1 MSWQEELQQ
10 LDSELAQGRV
20 TPEDYRQRRDQ
31 LLGLAQQAGAPGPGA
46 PTGPPSQP
54 VPAQPEQAAPS
65 PFGAPF
71 RWQPSNPGAEPA
83 AESTTI
89 MPPITDLPQAG
100 DHAERTQVV
109 RGGTAGVQ
117 PQQGPE
123 NAERTQVVRNPQQ
136 PNFPPPN
143 YQGGFGVQQQSQGNW
158 NQPAPWDNDND
169 MPLPN
174 PSSLNWMRQGPEVFE
189 EHKRSRGKIIGIV
202 AVVVVLLAAG
212 FGAYMI
218 WGRSGPSTPTA
229 GGSTTTVAPTTTTK
243 PSDPLLAD
251 IAGTSLISEDH
262 KVTDFTAVQGLN
274 YLTSGPK
281 DSEVAAYEAG
291 NPSTVRFALS
301 KNGGDT
307 LIVLVVKEGS
317 ADAAKQAKTQLVTL
331 QTGYGQKTETA
342 PAGVSATGLDTIPGA
357 SPVLRRAHYTSGAY
371 VVRIEVSGT
380 SVSSVEKDF
389 TNTITAQTTKLKPD
403 A

>member
-31 LLGLAQQAGAPGPGA
+31 LLGLAQQAGTPM
-46 PTGPPSQP
+46 GPPSQP
-54 VPAQPEQAAPS
+54 VPAQPEQQPGAPS

-71 RWQPSNPGAEPA
+71 RWQPSNPGVEPP

-89 MPPITDLPQAG
+89 MPPITDLPQGG

-136 PNFPPPN
+136 PDFPPPN
-143 YQGGFGVQQQSQGNW
+143 YQGGFAMQQQPPQGNW
-158 NQPAPWDNDND
+158 NQPAPWDSDND

-174 PSSLNWMRQGPEVFE
+174 PSAVNWMRQGPEFFE
-189 EHKRSRGKIIGIV
+189 ERKSSRGKIIGAV
-202 AVVVVLLAAG
+202 AIVVVLLAAG

-218 WGRSGPSTPTA
+218 WGR
-229 GGSTTTVAPTTTTK
+229 GGSTPPVASSSTTPPPTTTTK
-243 PSDPLLAD
+243 PVDPLLAD
-251 IAGTSLISEDH
+251 LAGTSQLADGTKID
-262 KVTDFTAVQGLN
+262 DFTAVEGLN
-274 YLTSGPK
+274 YLTPGTK
-281 DSEVAAYEAG
+281 DSEVAAYRAG

-307 LIVLVVKEGS
+307 IIVLVVKEGS
-317 ADAAKQAKTQLVTL
+317 ADAAKQAKTQLLTL
-331 QTGYGQKTETA
+331 QTSYGQKTETA
-342 PAGVSATGLDTIPGA
+342 PAGVSATGLDTTPGA
-357 SPVLRRAHYTSGAY
+357 TPVLRRAHYVSGAY
-371 VVRIEVSGT
+371 VVRVEVNGT
-380 SVSSVEKDF
+380 SVSSVDKDF
-389 TNTITAQTTKLKPD
+389 TATVAAQIAKLKPD

>member
-31 LLGLAQQAGAPGPGA
+31 LLGLAQQAGTPI
-46 PTGPPSQP
+46 GPPSQP
-54 VPAQPEQAAPS
+54 LPAQPEQAAPS

-89 MPPITDLPQAG
+89 MPPITDLPGG

-136 PNFPPPN
+136 PDFPPPN
-143 YQGGFGVQQQSQGNW
+143 YQGGFAMQQPQQPQHGGW
-158 NQPAPWDNDND
+158 NQPAPWDSDNE

-174 PSSLNWMRQGPEVFE
+174 PSAASWMRQGPEFFE
-189 EHKRSRGKIIGIV
+189 ERKSSRGKIIGAV

-218 WGRSGPSTPTA
+218 WGRGGPTTPTG
-229 GGSTTTVAPTTTTK
+229 GGSSTAAPTTTTK

-251 IAGTSLISEDH
+251 IAGTSLIPEGR
-262 KVTDFTAVQGLN
+262 KVADFAAVQGLN
-274 YLTSGPK
+274 YLTPGAK

-291 NPSTVRFALS
+291 NPSTVRFAMS
-301 KNGGDT
+301 KNNGDT
-307 LIVLVVKEGS
+307 IIVLVVKEGS
-317 ADAAKQAKTQLVTL
+317 ADAAKQAKSQLLTL
-331 QTGYGQKTETA
+331 QTGYGQKTESA
-342 PAGVSATGLDTIPGA
+342 PAGVSATGLDTTPGA
-357 SPVLRRAHYTSGAY
+357 SPVLRRAHYVSGDY
-371 VVRIEVSGT
+371 VVRIEVNGT

-389 TNTITAQTTKLKPD
+389 TTTVTAQTAKLKPD

>member
-31 LLGLAQQAGAPGPGA
+31 LLGLAQQAGTPI
-46 PTGPPSQP
+46 GPPSQP
-54 VPAQPEQAAPS
+54 LPPQPEQAAPS

-71 RWQPSNPGAEPA
+71 RWQPSNPGTEPA
-83 AESTTI
+83 TESTTI
-89 MPPITDLPQAG
+89 MPPIQDLPSG
-100 DHAERTQVV
+100 DPAERTQVV

-136 PNFPPPN
+136 PDFPPPN
-143 YQGGFGVQQQSQGNW
+143 YQGGFAMQQQQQGSW
-158 NQPAPWDNDND
+158 NQPAPWDSDNE

-174 PSSLNWMRQGPEVFE
+174 PSAVNWMRQGPEFFE
-189 EHKRSRGKIIGIV
+189 ERKSSRGKIIGAV

-218 WGRSGPSTPTA
+218 WGRGGPTTPTG
-229 GGSTTTVAPTTTTK
+229 GGSSTAAPTTTTK

-251 IAGTSLISEDH
+251 IAGTSLIPEGR
-262 KVTDFTAVQGLN
+262 KVADFAAVQGLN
-274 YLTSGPK
+274 YLTPGAK

-291 NPSTVRFALS
+291 NPSTVRFAMS
-301 KNGGDT
+301 KNNGDT
-307 LIVLVVKEGS
+307 IIVLVVKEGS
-317 ADAAKQAKTQLVTL
+317 ADAAKQAKSQLLTL
-331 QTGYGQKTETA
+331 QTGYGQKTESA
-342 PAGVSATGLDTIPGA
+342 PAGVSATGLDTTPGA
-357 SPVLRRAHYTSGAY
+357 SPVLRRAHYVSGDY
-371 VVRIEVSGT
+371 VVRIEVNGT
-380 SVSSVEKDF
+380 NVSSVEKDF
-389 TNTITAQTTKLKPD
+389 TTTVTAQTAKLKPD